1 MPSKTT
7 VNCLFNDI
15 WCYLV
20 IDSFDW
26 KISVFQ
32 QTAVGIYYIL
42 KTNLEQILTSFKEYL
57 LTIAV
62 DVNFKLL
69 TTFLISF
76 MFRE

>member
-15 WCYLV
+15 SCYLV

-42 KTNLEQILTSFKEYL
+42 KTNQEQILTSFKEYL
-57 LTIAV
+57 LTIVV
-62 DVNFKLL
+62 DVNLKLL